1 MTEQAD
7 YLYDV
12 FISHSQTD
20 KEWVW
25 DELLSRLENAGLK
38 VILDE
43 RDFEPGA
50 PLVKEKERAV
60 LQSRKTLLVLSP
72 AYVAGDWT
80 EFESVLVQTLDP
92 AARKRRL
99 IPVVRVPCRLDLR
112 IRPLVA
118 VDLTAGS
125 EVQWQ
130 RLLRALDPNQPPAAN
145 PIQNLALAITES
157 AAPTAAPGWHPL
169 GSAWLAAGLIGVVL
183 LVGLVNLLLS
193 EWPILQNTASI
204 MAGVAVLLFGW
215 LGLREDRDFFQRL
228 SYFLGKVHPAQAVMA
243 IVLVAGL
250 TLWGGVGWPRLQAII
265 AGPLGP
271 RQPGVQRFA
280 VGEWK
285 NLTPGRSSLEG
296 IWTEGTR
303 RALYEKLSL
312 VKTLQGIAVES
323 PQVTDVVRRDLDLWI
338 DGDFSKIGSI
348 KLSASIAGRAGRYLR
363 SVAVQRE
370 VDEGSTEV
378 ESQIL
383 ALQNELAQTILSA
396 LDIQIQPALAEA
408 IHNTPTGSAEALQLN
423 NQAALLVMQ
432 GDLPGAEPLLRRA
445 LALDPAYA
453 DAHNNLGRLLQ
464 LRGDLPGAVAEY
476 RQAIDLLP
484 RIPLY
489 HFNLG
494 LAFDLGQD
502 LPAAIHAY
510 EQAIALDPTYVKALN
525 NLGFVYLESG
535 RLDQAFELFQRGLRL
550 NPDASYLHKNLG
562 RVYLEQRQPS
572 EAIVEL
578 QRAIELSD
586 VPYAE
591 ALFYLA
597 VAYRDTGQTADAC
610 AALSSYAEVAP
621 DDARDEPGRPI
632 AAKNLASELQCP

>member
-215 LGLREDRDFFQRL
+215 LGLRRPRFF
-228 SYFLGKVHPAQAVMA
+228 P
-243 IVLVAGL
+243 
-250 TLWGGVGWPRLQAII
+250 
-265 AGPLGP
+265 
-271 RQPGVQRFA
+271 
-280 VGEWK
+280 
-285 NLTPGRSSLEG
+285 
-296 IWTEGTR
+296 
-303 RALYEKLSL
+303 
-312 VKTLQGIAVES
+312 
-323 PQVTDVVRRDLDLWI
+323 
-338 DGDFSKIGSI
+338 
-348 KLSASIAGRAGRYLR
+348 
-363 SVAVQRE
+363 
-370 VDEGSTEV
+370 
-378 ESQIL
+378 
-383 ALQNELAQTILSA
+383 
-396 LDIQIQPALAEA
+396 
-408 IHNTPTGSAEALQLN
+408 
-423 NQAALLVMQ
+423 
-432 GDLPGAEPLLRRA
+432 
-445 LALDPAYA
+445 
-453 DAHNNLGRLLQ
+453 
-464 LRGDLPGAVAEY
+464 
-476 RQAIDLLP
+476 
-484 RIPLY
+484 
-489 HFNLG
+489 
-494 LAFDLGQD
+494 
-502 LPAAIHAY
+502 
-510 EQAIALDPTYVKALN
+510 
-525 NLGFVYLESG
+525 
-535 RLDQAFELFQRGLRL
+535 AFELFPGQGASGAGRHGDRAGGRPDPVGRRGLAQTTGYHRRPVRPQATGSTTL
-550 NPDASYLHKNLG
+550 RRRRMEEPDPWTVFS
-562 RVYLEQRQPS
+562 
-572 EAIVEL
+572 
-578 QRAIELSD
+578 
-586 VPYAE
+586 
-591 ALFYLA
+591 
-597 VAYRDTGQTADAC
+597 
-610 AALSSYAEVAP
+610 
-621 DDARDEPGRPI
+621 
-632 AAKNLASELQCP
+632 